1 MRFRNE
7 YVRFENWDET
17 DANSGGMVY
26 REASDN
32 ADTAV
37 PVENPEQAA
46 DDIAALGLGGDKFT
60 SNDSFATNSG
70 TEEEP
75 F

>member
-1 MRFRNE
+1 M
-7 YVRFENWDET
+7 
-17 DANSGGMVY
+17 AY

-32 ADTAV
+32 VGTAV
-37 PVENPEQAA
+37 PVENPAQAA
-46 DDIAALGLGGDKFT
+46 DDIAALGLGGGSFT
-60 SNDSFATNSG
+60 SNESFSTDSG